1 MGLVIALFCL
11 IGGDSFNFMQTFCR
25 GKSQTYSCAPA
36 VHKSSPRHIHP
47 QGDNRCVD
55 RSEGQLLKL
64 SSVVLS
70 RHISLPLK
78 VHLQMSDAADA

>member
-1 MGLVIALFCL
+1 MVSLR
-11 IGGDSFNFMQTFCR
+11 DSFNFMQAF
-25 GKSQTYSCAPA
+25 SQRKLFSQMYSCVPA
-36 VHKSSPRHIHP
+36 VHKCSPRHIHP
-47 QGDNRCVD
+47 QGDNRCMD

-78 VHLQMSDAADA
+78 VHLEMSDAADA